1 MKQAN
6 LNSAKR
12 WLLLSVTSSLV
23 VSAATGQIPVPYAT
37 PSTHQI
43 PIYPSRTPGVLVTR
57 MWDWTT
63 DAWDGNDKP
72 YQQARAVIDQAED
85 AHHNLNVLLSQY
97 KAQAQ
102 SRPDDPLALFRWAYT
117 GYQLMLA
124 GKSRTAQF
132 HALDGIQELFYHTP
146 SAHTYNY
153 ARIQFLI
160 GEFYTSNHQAVP
172 VAKRL
177 LKVTK
182 NDYPV
187 QYCLGAIYLNDY
199 VHPNYGEVLAICDY
213 LKQLYPRKSSLY
225 TLSGEVYV
233 LRWHQE
239 KNVAFAQ
246 GVVDNYKKYLELAPP
261 DDEFRKR
268 AQCIIKEFEPRTKS
282 G

>member
-1 MKQAN
+1 MKEAK
-6 LNSAKR
+6 LNSIKHWAF
-12 WLLLSVTSSLV
+12 LSIASGLA
-23 VSAATGQIPVPYAT
+23 VSAAIGQIPVPYAT

-72 YQQARAVIDQAED
+72 YQQARTMIDQSVD
-85 AHHNLNVLLSQY
+85 AHHNLVALLGQY

-102 SRPDDPLALFRWAYT
+102 GRPDDALALFRWAYT
-117 GYQLMLA
+117 GYRIMLL

-132 HALDGIQELFYHTP
+132 HALDGIQEMFYHTP

-160 GEFYTSNHQAVP
+160 GEFYTPNHQAVP
-172 VAKRL
+172 VANRL
-177 LKVTK
+177 LKVSK
-182 NDYPV
+182 NDYQV
-187 QYCLGAIYLNDY
+187 QYCLASIYLNDY
-199 VHPNYGEVLAICDY
+199 LYPKFGEVLAICDY
-213 LKQLYPRKSSLY
+213 LKHLYPTKSSLY

-239 KNVAFAQ
+239 RSPVFAQ
-246 GVVDNYKKYLELAPP
+246 LVVDNYKKYLTLAPP

-268 AQCIIKEFEPRTKS
+268 AQSIIKEFEPRTKS